1 MSKTRELSQ
10 LASIVIVNDSNK
22 NVGIGTTN
30 PSSKLSVVGDGNFTG
45 NVTATNFDSLSDI
58 NYKKN
63 INTITDALDK
73 VNQLNGVSFEWKQ
86 NGNISYGV
94 IAQELQKVLPE
105 LVQGDN
111 PKTVNYSGII
121 GVLIEAVK
129 ELSYEIKNL
138 KEIIINK
145 SDS

>member
-10 LASIVIVNDSNK
+10 LASIIIVDDSNK

-45 NVTATNFDSLSDI
+45 NVTAANFNSLSDI

-73 VNQLNGVSFEWKQ
+73 INQLNGVSFEWKQ

-129 ELSYEIKNL
+129 ELSYEIETIKKN
-138 KEIIINK
+138 INN
-145 SDS
+145 